1 MLNNTFFAS
10 FISKLLVDSIIIPI
24 TIQAT
29 DNGQCIAVPTIKPPP
44 SSNSAGKDCFVRVS
58 APIKK
63 PIPEEYLEHLLRLI
77 CSLNSF

>member
-63 PIPEEYLEHLLRLI
+63 PIP
-77 CSLNSF
+77 